1 MIIEDQ
7 RAELDDPVTGTRRA
21 LMQAQYHPDIA
32 MTTIENFNQLYND
45 LNRVWKNSVTEVFHD
60 LAHNA
65 ALC

>member
-32 MTTIENFNQLYND
+32 MTTIENLKTSISCTMILIGCGRIQ
-45 LNRVWKNSVTEVFHD
+45 
-60 LAHNA
+60 
-65 ALC
+65 